1 MSLARKFSETL
12 RSCFST
18 FQLFNFS
25 TRVSVAMIATAAALA
40 VQPALAETVQIASA
54 ADWAAFANRV
64 NNGETT
70 LGAVM
75 TADVT
80 LTQDSPR
87 VGDDSSHAFAGSFD
101 GNGYTLTLN
110 WNSSGVECLAP
121 FGWVSGAT
129 ISNLHTDGAIVTDRQ
144 FASGLIGEVR
154 PSGATSG
161 ATISRCGSSVEI
173 TSTVNGDATFGG
185 FIGRTYWS
193 SQDVHIND
201 CLFDGAFVCGS
212 GTNIAGFV
220 GFNFDSTGLGISNS
234 LFAPEEVVVSEQT
247 GSSTFAR
254 HHDSVMI
261 NRCYYTASLGE
272 IQGDDASSMTATAI
286 AAALGEN
293 WTVSEGKAMLKVF
306 GGATVLADGDIYTV
320 ASDESLQGKNG
331 KSAITV
337 EDGASAIINIKR
349 GATLTVTGGNA
360 SGTTGGAPAI
370 RVPETSTLYIV
381 GDGTLVAT
389 GGAAANGGA
398 GGNGSSGEIDIPNEK
413 GRGGAGGGG
422 GGGGGGGAPAIGG
435 IGGAG
440 GAGGAGGD
448 YTEWKTCRNNLYSS
462 DGNRGRDGSS
472 GATGGGM
479 GQVVILGNL
488 TVQATAGAAAT
499 SDGTGGSNGAVDT
512 DAGSGWTYDFTGGG
526 GGGGGGG
533 ARGQN
538 AEYGIGGGGA
548 GGAGGGGG
556 GGGGTYQSDSHIA
569 IWGLGGTG
577 GSSYCGTAGAIGS
590 SGGGQLATS
599 EVYGWACGGYGGN
612 GGSANTTRGGNGT
625 FQTMD
630 CVTLTVSPTR
640 AAAQPA
646 ALSAEDA
653 PAAPVTVTFMS
664 DGASVDTA
672 QATLMLAPP
681 AAPAPAAKANYAFQG
696 YYTAGGMQIYDEN
709 LNSIYPVWQTIED
722 TTLQARWVQTYT
734 FTFVSEGGTVG
745 SAIYTEN
752 GTAKAPVAQ
761 RAGDYTF
768 LGYFTENGTQVF
780 DASGTLVPG
789 ALSGL
794 TPKETLRAQWQRP
807 AGSVARLVY
816 RGQLTKLGK
825 DEPAVSEDKYE
836 KKMHFRVYDGESAET
851 PLWEAK
857 DQPVTVNKDG
867 SFVAAFGDD
876 TLAELIATGSV
887 THVGVAI
894 GDSRIELTPRR
905 ALRPV
910 AAVNRALVAE
920 AASKDIRIGNLL
932 TENALA
938 ANDVSVS
945 QLEVY
950 GAVTAPGAG
959 PVEVSP
965 VVVGDKETLT
975 LLRGDGVKVFSNGRT
990 DLGEVANVLRGQ
1002 KLKEA
1007 PADGIAL
1014 VSSSKLGSRGLRIPG
1029 VIQYCRKGDWV
1040 RAPASEPDGVKVTF
1054 FPFIGKEGK

>member
-54 ADWAAFANRV
+54 ADWAAFAGRV

-80 LTQDSPR
+80 LTQESPR

-110 WNSSGVECLAP
+110 WSSSGVECLAP
-121 FGWVSGAT
+121 FGWVSGAM

-154 PSGATSG
+154 PSGAT
-161 ATISRCGSSVEI
+161 ISRCRSSVEI
-173 TSTVNGDATFGG
+173 TSSVSGDATFGG

-193 SQDVHIND
+193 SQDVLIND
-201 CLFDGAFVCGS
+201 CLFDGGLVCVS
-212 GTNIAGFV
+212 GINIAGFV
-220 GFNFDSTGLGISNS
+220 GFNFNSTRLRVSNS
-234 LFAPEEVVVSEQT
+234 LFAPEKVVVSEKT

-254 HHDSVMI
+254 HQSDTVTMNCS
-261 NRCYYTASLGE
+261 YYTASLGE

-286 AAALGEN
+286 AAALGEK
-293 WTVSEGKAMLKVF
+293 WTVSNGKAMLKVF
-306 GGATVLADGDIYTV
+306 EGPGVLSDGEIYTV
-320 ASDESLQGKNG
+320 ASSETLEGEDGISPI
-331 KSAITV
+331 AV
-337 EDGASAIINIKR
+337 ADGASAIINIKS
-349 GATLTVTGGNA
+349 GATLTVGGGYA
-360 SGTTGGAPAI
+360 SGTKGAGPAI
-370 RVPETSTLYIV
+370 CVPESSTLYIV
-381 GDGTLVAT
+381 GEGTLIAT
-389 GGAAANGGA
+389 GGAA
-398 GGNGSSGEIDIPNEK
+398 GNGRAGYDGGFGMLHIYYKE
-413 GRGGAGGGG
+413 GRGGVGGYGG
-422 GGGGGGGAPAIGG
+422 DGGGGGAPAIGG
-435 IGGAG
+435 RGGNGGAG
-440 GAGGAGGD
+440 GTYGGGD
-448 YTEWKTCRNNLYSS
+448 TFLECTSS
-462 DGNRGRDGSS
+462 SFTGDGDNGHDGEAGTNGS
-472 GATGGGM
+472 GM
-479 GQVVILGNL
+479 GKVVILGNV

-499 SDGTGGSNGAVDT
+499 SDGSGGANGAKDT
-512 DAGSGWTYDFTGGG
+512 DEGSGWSDAYVAGG

-533 ARGQN
+533 ARGQS
-538 AEYGIGGGGA
+538 AQYGIGG

-556 GGGGTYQSDSHIA
+556 GGGGA
-569 IWGLGGTG
+569 GGTTVEDDSTDFSKVAWGQG
-577 GSSYCGTAGAIGS
+577 GAGGNGAVGNGNAGS
-590 SGGGQLATS
+590 SGGERQGNTY
-599 EVYGWACGGYGGN
+599 YGTANGGLGGN
-612 GGSANTTRGGNGT
+612 GGASAAHGGNGT
-625 FQTMD
+625 LQTLGS
-630 CVTLTVSPTR
+630 VSLTVSPART
-640 AAAQPA
+640 AEQPA

-664 DGASVDTA
+664 DGTSVGTA

-681 AAPAPAAKANYAFQG
+681 AAPAPAPKTDCVFQG
-696 YYTAGGMQIYDEN
+696 YYTAGGTKIYDEN
-709 LNSIYPVWQTIED
+709 LNPVYPVWQTIED

-761 RAGDYTF
+761 RLGEFVF
-768 LGYFTENGTQVF
+768 LGYFTESGVQVF

-789 ALSGL
+789 VLSGL
-794 TPKETLRAQWQRP
+794 TPKATLRAQWQRP

>member
-1 MSLARKFSETL
+1 
-12 RSCFST
+12 
-18 FQLFNFS
+18 
-25 TRVSVAMIATAAALA
+25 
-40 VQPALAETVQIASA
+40 
-54 ADWAAFANRV
+54 
-64 NNGETT
+64 
-70 LGAVM
+70 
-75 TADVT
+75 
-80 LTQDSPR
+80 
-87 VGDDSSHAFAGSFD
+87 
-101 GNGYTLTLN
+101 
-110 WNSSGVECLAP
+110 
-121 FGWVSGAT
+121 
-129 ISNLHTDGAIVTDRQ
+129 
-144 FASGLIGEVR
+144 
-154 PSGATSG
+154 
-161 ATISRCGSSVEI
+161 
-173 TSTVNGDATFGG
+173 
-185 FIGRTYWS
+185 
-193 SQDVHIND
+193 
-201 CLFDGAFVCGS
+201 
-212 GTNIAGFV
+212 
-220 GFNFDSTGLGISNS
+220 
-234 LFAPEEVVVSEQT
+234 
-247 GSSTFAR
+247 
-254 HHDSVMI
+254 
-261 NRCYYTASLGE
+261 
-272 IQGDDASSMTATAI
+272 
-286 AAALGEN
+286 
-293 WTVSEGKAMLKVF
+293 
-306 GGATVLADGDIYTV
+306 
-320 ASDESLQGKNG
+320 
-331 KSAITV
+331 
-337 EDGASAIINIKR
+337 
-349 GATLTVTGGNA
+349 
-360 SGTTGGAPAI
+360 
-370 RVPETSTLYIV
+370 
-381 GDGTLVAT
+381 
-389 GGAAANGGA
+389 
-398 GGNGSSGEIDIPNEK
+398 
-413 GRGGAGGGG
+413 
-422 GGGGGGGAPAIGG
+422 
-435 IGGAG
+435 
-440 GAGGAGGD
+440 
-448 YTEWKTCRNNLYSS
+448 
-462 DGNRGRDGSS
+462 
-472 GATGGGM
+472 
-479 GQVVILGNL
+479 
-488 TVQATAGAAAT
+488 
-499 SDGTGGSNGAVDT
+499 
-512 DAGSGWTYDFTGGG
+512 
-526 GGGGGGG
+526 
-533 ARGQN
+533 
-538 AEYGIGGGGA
+538 
-548 GGAGGGGG
+548 
-556 GGGGTYQSDSHIA
+556 
-569 IWGLGGTG
+569 
-577 GSSYCGTAGAIGS
+577 
-590 SGGGQLATS
+590 
-599 EVYGWACGGYGGN
+599 
-612 GGSANTTRGGNGT
+612 
-625 FQTMD
+625 
-630 CVTLTVSPTR
+630 
-640 AAAQPA
+640 
-646 ALSAEDA
+646 
-653 PAAPVTVTFMS
+653 MS

-672 QATLMLAPP
+672 QATLMFAPP

-780 DASGTLVPG
+780 DASGALVPG

-794 TPKETLRAQWQRP
+794 TPKATLRAQWQRP